1 MTMDMDQIKELLFEA
16 KGEMAKGHWGSTSKS
31 LAKVKSLLERS
42 VLDTKGKE
50 TLMEVLILKA
60 TADGR
65 RGQYRHA
72 IADAQQAADIARSLN
87 SLEGEAEALR
97 ALGHVHWVKSDI
109 PEAVKFLDEALKKAK
124 ESKVNAL
131 IGKIKIDLGNICA
144 VQGQFPQ
151 SRLFFLDALRILKTT
166 DAPHELARC
175 HNNLGY
181 TLLNMKQYKDALPA
195 FKEAMEISDK
205 AGNARIRTVAL
216 LGLAEGHIY
225 LGNLDMAEELLSTA
239 LGPLIEFD
247 DKAAIASAYRTYG
260 LLYTSK
266 KDWPKAEANFRKALG
281 LMKVTEQKDTVA
293 TILKALGVMY
303 MAKGDKASAK
313 AKLTEAREVFKEIGI
328 TYEVVNV
335 ERLLEQNR
343 K

>member
-1 MTMDMDQIKELLFEA
+1 MTMDMDQIKQLLIEA
-16 KGEMAKGHWGSTSKS
+16 KAEMSKGNWGTTSKV
-31 LAKVKSLLERS
+31 LAKAKTLLERS
-42 VLDTKGKE
+42 VLDTKAKE
-50 TLMEVLILKA
+50 TLTEVLVLKA

-65 RGQYRHA
+65 RGQYRHG
-72 IADAQQAADIARSLN
+72 IADAQKAVDIARSLK
-87 SLEGEAEALR
+87 SPEWEAEALR
-97 ALGHVHWVKSDI
+97 ALGHIHWVKSDI
-109 PEAVKFLDEALKKAK
+109 PGAEKFLDEALIKAK
-124 ESKVNAL
+124 DSQVKAL

-151 SRLFFLDALRILKTT
+151 SRLCFLEALRILKNTE
-166 DAPHELARC
+166 ALHELARC

-195 FKEAMEISDK
+195 FKQAMEVSDK

-239 LGPLIEFD
+239 LKPLIEFD

-281 LMKVTEQKDTVA
+281 IMKVTDQKDTVG

-303 MAKGDKASAK
+303 MAKGDKASATT
-313 AKLTEAREVFKEIGI
+313 KLTEAREVFKEIGI
-328 TYEVVNV
+328 SYEVVNV
-335 ERLLEQNR
+335 ERLLEQNCS
-343 K
+343 